1 MFIQPLINRT
11 FLLIFCYFVKNLLY
25 FMLNNMFYDRNT
37 SLLEP
42 MNAEKMEKQ
51 IGPIYIVS
59 GGKGLAGNNMVHSLL
74 IQYPNNNVPV
84 IIVPD
89 QYEEEQLTDLV
100 EKAKK
105 EDGLIAHTM
114 VNRKLRYFLRKEC
127 EEQGVKHIDFMGELA
142 DYLDEKLQIPSLQS
156 PGLYREIHQQ
166 YFDRIEA
173 IEFTLNHDD
182 GMQPQKLVNAE
193 IILTGVSRSGKTP
206 LSVYLA
212 MYGWKVANIPLVN
225 GIEPPKELFEVDPRR
240 VFGLSIT
247 PGQLISHRI
256 KRLRSINNTDNTKY
270 VDEKMVMLE
279 IRNANFIFEKG
290 GFTVINISNKPVE
303 TSANEILN
311 TLANR
316 FEYRG
321 HRLDSPYPQDE

>member
-1 MFIQPLINRT
+1 
-11 FLLIFCYFVKNLLY
+11 
-25 FMLNNMFYDRNT
+25 
-37 SLLEP
+37 
-42 MNAEKMEKQ
+42 
-51 IGPIYIVS
+51 
-59 GGKGLAGNNMVHSLL
+59 

-84 IIVPD
+84 IIVPNIH
-89 QYEEEQLTDLV
+89 EEIQLIKLV
-100 EKAKK
+100 DKAKQ
-105 EDGLIAHTM
+105 ENGLIAHTM
-114 VNRKLRYFLRKEC
+114 VNRKLRSLLRKLC
-127 EEQGVKHIDFMGELA
+127 EEKGVKHIDFMGELA

-156 PGLYREIHQQ
+156 PGLYREINQQ

-182 GMQPQKLVNAE
+182 GLQPQKLHKAE

-225 GIEPPKELFEVDPRR
+225 GIDPPKELFEVDPHR
-240 VFGLSIT
+240 VFGLSIS
-247 PGQLISHRI
+247 PGHLISHRI
-256 KRLRSINNTDNTKY
+256 KRLRSLGNPENANY
-270 VDEKMVMLE
+270 VDEQLVMKE

-290 GFTVINISNKPVE
+290 GFTILNVSNKPVE

-311 TLANR
+311 IMANR

-321 HRLDSPYPQDE
+321 RRLDSPYPDVEE

>member
-1 MFIQPLINRT
+1 MDEDKKDQ
-11 FLLIFCYFVKNLLY
+11 
-25 FMLNNMFYDRNT
+25 
-37 SLLEP
+37 
-42 MNAEKMEKQ
+42 Q
-51 IGPIYIVS
+51 IRPIYIVS

-89 QYEEEQLTDLV
+89 QCEEKQLIELV
-100 EKAKK
+100 EKVKQ
-105 EDGLIAHTM
+105 EDGLITHTM
-114 VNRKLRYFLRKEC
+114 VNRELRNFLSKIC
-127 EEQGVKHIDFMGELA
+127 EENGVKHIDFMGELA
-142 DYLDEKLQIPSLQS
+142 DYLDENLQIPSLQS
-156 PGLYREIHQQ
+156 PGLYREINQQ

-182 GMQPQKLVNAE
+182 GMQPQKLHKAE

-212 MYGWKVANIPLVN
+212 MYGWKVANIPLVK

-240 VFGLSIT
+240 VFGLSIN
-247 PGQLISHRI
+247 PSQLISHRM
-256 KRLRSINNTDNTKY
+256 KRLRSIDNTDNTNY
-270 VDEKMVMLE
+270 VDEKMVVME
-279 IRNANFIFEKG
+279 IRNANFIFEKR
-290 GFTVINISNKPVE
+290 GFTVVNISNKPIE

-321 HRLDSPYPQDE
+321 RRLDSPYPMDE